1 MKLKQLYSSIPA
13 KACALFLCLAGGG
26 SFVFAADPTPV
37 SALKILPGF
46 KIDLIRKA
54 EAGEGSWVCMTIGPR
69 GRIIVSSQE
78 GGLMRLTLSGDGQVT
93 AAEKLDIPITGAQ
106 GLLRVDNSLYVSGKG
121 ANGMGLYR
129 LKASRNDDK
138 FENLEFLK
146 KFEGSGEHGP
156 HGLTLGPDGKIY
168 IMNGNHTKVP
178 DGIAPHSPHRNYAED
193 LLLPRQWDANG
204 HAVGIMAPG
213 GYVLRTDKDGKEW
226 ELFCAGFRNAYDL
239 DFNPEGDL
247 FTYDSDMEWDWGT
260 PWYRPTRVYLCVS
273 GGEYGWRSG
282 TGKWPKYY
290 PDALPGVLDVGIGS
304 PTGVKFGTKSNFPYR
319 YKSAF
324 YIADWTYG
332 RILAVHLQKKGSTY
346 SATMEPFVSTEPGK
360 PLNISDI
367 EFGKDGAMYFI
378 TGGRGTQSALYRVAS
393 TARIIE
399 VEPKKTEKELAMD
412 QTWSAYR
419 ELRKKLESYH
429 GKNDPS
435 AIEFIWR
442 FLNNGDMRRIRFIA
456 RIALESQDVSL
467 WKDRAL
473 SEQRTDAAIAALT
486 ALARVGSK
494 EVQNDLLEALDRLRW
509 DDLTEDQQLRGLR
522 ALQLCLIRMGKP
534 DTDTVNEMI
543 TRLDAA
549 YPSKSPSV
557 NRELCQL
564 LVFLEAPT
572 VVAKS
577 LELMAKAKTQEDQL
591 FYIFTLR
598 NVKSGWT
605 LDQRKTYFNWFNRD
619 RSKDLHP
626 PELVQWFR
634 DVGQEYKDGA
644 SFGGF
649 MKNIK
654 KDAVATLN
662 EEELAPIIDGKVASV
677 PPSTEPL
684 PQEWSAADLEKI
696 LEDNGRKR
704 NWPNGKALFAKTQC
718 LACHRFGNE
727 GGSAG
732 PDLSA
737 VSSRFTRRDVLSS
750 ILEPSRV
757 LSEQFQNIMVTRK
770 DGSAVSGRI
779 MDVDAKKLVIAP
791 SALSEE
797 RIEVPLTEI
806 VRQEPSPVSPMP
818 EGLLTGLSKDDVL
831 DLLSY
836 IESGGKEPATLAVR

>member
-168 IMNGNHTKVP
+168 VMNGNHTKVP
-178 DGIAPHSPHRNYAED
+178 EGIAPHSPHRNYAED

-378 TGGRGTQSALYRVAS
+378 
-393 TARIIE
+393 
-399 VEPKKTEKELAMD
+399 
-412 QTWSAYR
+412 
-419 ELRKKLESYH
+419 
-429 GKNDPS
+429 
-435 AIEFIWR
+435 
-442 FLNNGDMRRIRFIA
+442 
-456 RIALESQDVSL
+456 
-467 WKDRAL
+467 
-473 SEQRTDAAIAALT
+473 
-486 ALARVGSK
+486 
-494 EVQNDLLEALDRLRW
+494 
-509 DDLTEDQQLRGLR
+509 
-522 ALQLCLIRMGKP
+522 
-534 DTDTVNEMI
+534 
-543 TRLDAA
+543 
-549 YPSKSPSV
+549 
-557 NRELCQL
+557 
-564 LVFLEAPT
+564 
-572 VVAKS
+572 
-577 LELMAKAKTQEDQL
+577 
-591 FYIFTLR
+591 
-598 NVKSGWT
+598 
-605 LDQRKTYFNWFNRD
+605 
-619 RSKDLHP
+619 
-626 PELVQWFR
+626 
-634 DVGQEYKDGA
+634 
-644 SFGGF
+644 
-649 MKNIK
+649 
-654 KDAVATLN
+654 
-662 EEELAPIIDGKVASV
+662 
-677 PPSTEPL
+677 
-684 PQEWSAADLEKI
+684 
-696 LEDNGRKR
+696 
-704 NWPNGKALFAKTQC
+704 
-718 LACHRFGNE
+718 
-727 GGSAG
+727 
-732 PDLSA
+732 
-737 VSSRFTRRDVLSS
+737 
-750 ILEPSRV
+750 
-757 LSEQFQNIMVTRK
+757 
-770 DGSAVSGRI
+770 
-779 MDVDAKKLVIAP
+779 
-791 SALSEE
+791 
-797 RIEVPLTEI
+797 
-806 VRQEPSPVSPMP
+806 
-818 EGLLTGLSKDDVL
+818 
-831 DLLSY
+831 
-836 IESGGKEPATLAVR
+836 